1 MDAYFMR
8 SPQCLERH
16 LDTRYV
22 SSWRGQSQQLC
33 RFFWDSGF
41 IKFVPECSLLWM
53 RYLRKPFIRK
63 PVFLLPAIFLFA
75 LGFSCSTP
83 KPEAENKGQPDY
95 RVVATIKDLMDSEV
109 DPSADFIW
117 NSVSTTVGPQGS
129 VTKAPRNNDEW
140 KEVRRRAIT
149 LLEATNLL
157 IMPGRHVAK
166 PGEKADNP
174 KVESPPEEIEAMINK
189 DRASWNKRV
198 QALFD

>member
-1 MDAYFMR
+1 
-8 SPQCLERH
+8 
-16 LDTRYV
+16 
-22 SSWRGQSQQLC
+22 
-33 RFFWDSGF
+33 
-41 IKFVPECSLLWM
+41 M

-198 QALFD
+198 QALFDSTLETLKTIDDKDAEGLFNISNKIDAACESCHKKYWYPNDPGPPKN